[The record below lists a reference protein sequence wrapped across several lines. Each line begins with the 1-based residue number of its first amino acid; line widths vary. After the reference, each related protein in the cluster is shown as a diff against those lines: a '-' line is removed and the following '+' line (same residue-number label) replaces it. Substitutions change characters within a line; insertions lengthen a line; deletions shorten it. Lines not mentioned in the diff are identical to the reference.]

1 MAFTDLHMQTAAEA
15 AVLETNFA
23 LAPVS
28 EFAHYYSELDGNIG
42 DAVKIPDFTGT
53 AEAGEFDEDSN
64 NYQSGDNTVDGLIVN
79 LDKHL
84 IAQLS
89 FTDRDYTETAV
100 NFFVDGGK
108 SIGKKIAKAVNGY
121 VFGMINATNVTQKE
135 EVGQLTKNAA
145 ATLFKVA
152 ADYDLDVA
160 DTVLVLDPLKY
171 SQLLASLD
179 SNVYGGP
186 EAIRKGMVPGLFGFK
201 SVICSNKLPEG
212 TVGAL
217 VENGAIGI
225 TARYLPPSIEG
236 AYPISY
242 KAVDENGVPMGF
254 RFSTNLAS
262 GRNYLACDALVGAK
276 VLLAKKIV
284 RLEEASTDDG
294 DGD

>member
-1 MAFTDLHMQTAAEA
+1 MAFTDLHLKAAAES

-28 EFAHYYSELDGNIG
+28 EFAHYYSELDGRPG
-42 DAVKIPDFTGT
+42 DAVLIPDFTGLD
-53 AEAGEFDEDSN
+53 EAGEFDETTN
-64 NYQSGDNTVDGLIVN
+64 NYQSGDNKVEALQVN

-84 IAQLS
+84 ISQIS

-152 ADYDLDVA
+152 ADYDLDIS

-179 SNVYGGP
+179 SNIYGGP
-186 EAIRKGMVPGLFGFK
+186 EAIRRGIVPGLFGFK
-201 SVICSNKLPEG
+201 SVICSDKLPEG

-217 VENGAIGI
+217 VQNGALGVVS
-225 TARYLPPSIEG
+225 RYLPPSIAG
-236 AYPISY
+236 AYPMTTE
-242 KAVDENGVPMGF
+242 ATDDNGVKMGY
-254 RFSTNLAS
+254 RYSTNLAT
-262 GRNYLACDALVGAK
+262 GRNYIACDALFGAK
-276 VLLAKKIV
+276 VLLPGKIV
-284 RLEEASTDDG
+284 RLEEKA
-294 DGD
+294 